1 MIKTKTLIDLKP
13 SVLGTE
19 RIADKKQEPIVAEPN
34 EDDPNEAN
42 CSVFTE
48 GVVPLAYIQTILS
61 TRCNKRTA
69 QSNCSSMVDGRLHFS
84 GASEDSQ
91 NTLNM
96 KVLLQDYLGDMECSN
111 EAANVSEIK
120 KDGGGTS
127 GLTSTLTKSQSSSSR

>member
-1 MIKTKTLIDLKP
+1 
-13 SVLGTE
+13 LGTE
-19 RIADKKQEPIVAEPN
+19 RITDKKQQPDVAEPN

-61 TRCNKRTA
+61 TRYNKRVA

-111 EAANVSEIK
+111 EADNVSEIK
-120 KDGGGTS
+120 KDGGAS
-127 GLTSTLTKSQSSSSR
+127 G